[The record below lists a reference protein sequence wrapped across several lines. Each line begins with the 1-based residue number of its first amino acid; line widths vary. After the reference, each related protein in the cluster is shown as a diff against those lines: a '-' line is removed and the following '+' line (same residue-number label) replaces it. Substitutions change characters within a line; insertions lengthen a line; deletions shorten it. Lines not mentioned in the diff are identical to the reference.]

1 MMILF
6 DIFNV
11 KITII
16 TIIKVNSKPAVLS
29 PFITLSLVA
38 IFTAEARL
46 N

>member
-1 MMILF
+1 MILF

-29 PFITLSLVA
+29 PFITLSPAA
-38 IFTAEARL
+38 IFTVEARL